1 MHEESTMLEETGH
14 HKSAWRSRVRF
25 VFFGFA
31 IIGAFFLLAEHRAHV
46 LPWLPWLFLAAC
58 PFMHFFMHHGHDDHD
73 HHGGRDGSDGQPNA
87 APDPGAGAP
96 PGAGY
101 TGVGSTPH
109 HHHGEHS

>member
-1 MHEESTMLEETGH
+1 MLEETGH
-14 HKSAWRSRVRF
+14 NESPWRSRVRF

-58 PFMHFFMHHGHDDHD
+58 PFMHFFMHHGHGDHD
-73 HHGGRDGSDGQPNA
+73 HHAGRDGSDAQPNA

-96 PGAGY
+96 PGMGH

-109 HHHGEHS
+109 HHHGEHHE